1 MRAGEPWGMT
11 AHRLAGRVVPAGVAA
26 VAVVAFL
33 PALRNRFV
41 SWDDL
46 ALRRLER
53 RARDPGA

>member
-1 MRAGEPWGMT
+1 
-11 AHRLAGRVVPAGVAA
+11 VAA

-46 ALRRLER
+46 ARRRLER